1 MMELMQSG
9 MSGGAPGFLL
19 VLAILLPLV
28 ALIPLMLGTG
38 RSAQRIALMTVPLM
52 LAVALAIALGVGRSG
67 QASVY
72 FLGGWRPPLGVALRA
87 DGVSALLVL
96 MSAVVMSAIAL
107 YARGTFAAGSRA
119 GTSFWALLLCAWS
132 ALNLVFLGE
141 DLFSLFVALELLTFS
156 AVPLV
161 CLDGSA
167 ATLKAALRY
176 LLFALLGS
184 VLYLLGTGL
193 LYGAYGTLDILLLS
207 TRTQM
212 DGVTALALGLMVAG
226 LLAKAALFPLHIW
239 LPQAHAGAPAAAS
252 ALLSALVLKAPIF
265 LVIRL
270 CYDVAPAPFSAAA
283 GTLLGAL
290 GCGAILLCG
299 LFALRQ
305 TRLKL
310 LIAYSTAAQIGY
322 IFLMFPLTGAG
333 APWASLAWTG
343 GILHLASHAFSKA
356 AMFLAAGVIAQAL
369 GHDRMSGFAGLGR
382 VLPVSIFAFGLAGLS
397 LMGLPPSG
405 GFNAKVMLLT
415 AAVRAEA
422 WMTAGV
428 ILAGGLLAGGYVL
441 RVVLPA
447 ISGTQTPETV
457 GPVSRSRE
465 VLALVLALCALA
477 LGFVPLEPAALLAI
491 GRPGSYLP

>member
-1 MMELMQSG
+1 
-9 MSGGAPGFLL
+9 MSALADGAPGILL

-28 ALIPLMLGTG
+28 ALVPLLLG
-38 RSAQRIALMTVPLM
+38 RSAQPIVLATLPLM
-52 LAVALAIALGVGRSG
+52 LAIAGALALGVGQSG
-67 QASVY
+67 RASVY
-72 FLGGWRPPLGVALRA
+72 LLGGWRPPLGVALRA

-96 MSAVVMSAIAL
+96 MSALVVSAIAL
-107 YARGTFAAGSRA
+107 YARGTFPAASRA

-132 ALNLVFLGE
+132 ALNLVFLGN

-176 LLFALLGS
+176 LLFALFGS

-193 LYGAYGTLDILLLS
+193 LYGAYGTLDITALS
-207 TRTQM
+207 SRTQP
-212 DGVTALALGLMVAG
+212 DLATGLALALMIAG

-239 LPQAHAGAPAAAS
+239 LPQAHAGAPAPAS

-270 CYDVAPAPFSAAA
+270 CFDVAPAPFSAPA

-290 GCGAILLCG
+290 GCGAILVCG
-299 LFALRQ
+299 VFALHQ
-305 TRLKL
+305 GRLKL
-310 LIAYSTAAQIGY
+310 LIAYSSAAQIGY
-322 IFLMFPLTGAG
+322 IFLMVPLIGAG

-343 GILHLASHAFSKA
+343 GILHLAAHAFAKA
-356 AMFLAAGVIAQAL
+356 AMFLSAGVIVQAL
-369 GHDRMSGFAGLGR
+369 GHDRISGFTGLGR
-382 VLPVSIFAFGLAGLS
+382 VLPVSLFAFGLAGLS

-415 AAVRAEA
+415 AAVRGEA
-422 WMTAGV
+422 WGTAAV

-441 RVVLPA
+441 KVVLPGIA
-447 ISGTQTPETV
+447 GTETPETV
-457 GPVSRSRE
+457 GPVSRVRE
-465 VLALVLALCALA
+465 AIAFALALCALA
-477 LGFVPLEPAALLAI
+477 LGFLPLEPSGLLAI
-491 GRPGSYLP
+491 GRPGSWDVLP